1 MARFERFTFLVNK
14 KEREL
19 ITTLAERLNRSQS
32 DAVRLVVTEAAKSL
46 QNQKSNEQN
55 NTQKDNEK

>member
-19 ITTLAERLNRSQS
+19 ITALAERLNRSQS

-46 QNQKSNEQN
+46 QNQRSNQQN
-55 NTQKDNEK
+55 NTQTDDEK

>member
-19 ITTLAERLNRSQS
+19 ITALAERLNRSQS

-46 QNQKSNEQN
+46 QNQRSNEQN
-55 NTQKDNEK
+55 NTQKDDEK